1 MARKMKKE
9 LNISVV
15 LFFLGLVLFIIGVL
29 QGDNKLISSILF
41 SVSGLLAGYHIIGE
55 GFEDTYQD
63 TKKNQKFTPNIHLLM
78 TLAAF
83 GSALIGSFE
92 EAALLI
98 LIFAAAH
105 FLEDYAQGKSQR
117 EITKLLNLNPT
128 QARLL
133 TVGNQVKIVPVEE
146 LKIGDR
152 IQVLNGDQIPTDGAI
167 LEGNTSVD
175 ESSINGESV
184 PKEKNQ
190 GDLVFGSTI
199 NGTGTIV
206 VEVTKDSSETVFAKI
221 IQLVK
226 QSQENQSEIAS
237 KIKRFEPKYVKAV
250 LIVFPLVVLFSFFVS
265 QLPLAQSFYRGLVFL
280 ISASPCA
287 LAASAVPATLSG
299 ISNLAKQGVLFKGGA
314 YLANLADIKALAFDK
329 TGTLT
334 QGKPKVTDYYLA
346 NDLEESKE
354 ELLNILVNMEKKSNH
369 PLARAI
375 LDKFENQM
383 RELNLEV
390 ENVIGVGLV
399 TKFSDASFRIGKPSS
414 FAIVPQGIQ
423 EKTRQLSN
431 EGKTVVYFAKNDRIV
446 GWVALMDVPR
456 KESIDAMSYFKQQG
470 IRTTMVTGDAKL
482 TGEAVGKI
490 VGVEKVFANVLP
502 EEKSQ
507 IIDQLKKENGIVGM
521 VGDGGND
528 APALVKADI
537 GVAMGDGTDVAIDV
551 ADVVIMQNDLEKLS
565 YAHRIS
571 KRLNQIVQQNII
583 FSMSV
588 VAVLILLNFF
598 GISNI
603 SFSVLIHEGS
613 TLVVIFNGLRLLAK
627 VKNNDLTR

>member
-1 MARKMKKE
+1 MKKK

-15 LFFLGLVLFIIGVL
+15 LFFSGFVLFIMGIL
-29 QGDNKLISSILF
+29 QGNSQLISSIF
-41 SVSGLLAGYHIIGE
+41 FVISGLLAGYHIIGE

-63 TKKNQKFTPNIHLLM
+63 TKRNRKFTPNIHLLM
-78 TLAAF
+78 TLAAL

-128 QARLL
+128 QARLV
-133 TVGNQVKIVPVEE
+133 VGNQIKIVPVEE

-167 LEGNTSVD
+167 LEGSTSVD

-184 PKEKNQ
+184 PKEKKQ

-250 LIVFPLVVLFSFFVS
+250 LIAFPLVVLFSFFVS

-334 QGKPKVTDYYLA
+334 QGKPKVTDYYLV
-346 NDLEESKE
+346 NDLPESKA
-354 ELLNILVNMEKKSNH
+354 ELLDILVNMEKKSNH

-375 LDKFENQM
+375 LDKFEDQM
-383 RELNLEV
+383 KELNLEV

-399 TKFSDASFRIGKPSS
+399 TQFSDASFRIGKPSS
-414 FAIVPQGIQ
+414 FAVVPQEVE
-423 EKTRQLSN
+423 EKTKQLSN
-431 EGKTVVYFAKNDRIV
+431 EGKTVVYFAKNDQII

-456 KESIDAMSYFKQQG
+456 KESIDAMSYFKNQG
-470 IRTTMVTGDAKL
+470 IRTTMITGDAKL

-490 VGVEKVFANVLP
+490 VGVEQVFANVLP

-507 IIDQLKKENGIVGM
+507 IIDQLKRENGIVGM
-521 VGDGGND
+521 VGDGIND

-565 YAHRIS
+565 YAHQVS

-588 VAVLILLNFF
+588 VGILILLNFF

-627 VKNNDLTR
+627 LKTNNSRR